1 MNNRR
6 SLYWDRDRSHYNLQK
21 KRMVSLA
28 ETSLKIY
35 LLPAKNLMTEAKKMD
50 LRDRLQVQ
58 GINQDLRTPG
68 KDSKNM
74 RRSTKPY

>member
-58 GINQDLRTPG
+58 GINPGLRTPG
-68 KDSKNM
+68 KDFKNM
-74 RRSTKPY
+74 Q

>member
-58 GINQDLRTPG
+58 GINPGLRTPG
-68 KDSKNM
+68 KDFKNM
-74 RRSTKPY
+74 RRCTKPY